1 MMKEYEE
8 IKKEEE
14 EHTRGFSEKRLG
26 RYIKVYKILGKILDM
41 RVLWTISA
49 LIFLAIP
56 LAVHF
61 SGISSF
67 GPIEALVITIA
78 HYLYWKLKGEK
89 ETRKLLDDT
98 LPELD
103 MTLRALREIKEER
116 KNG

>member
-14 EHTRGFSEKRLG
+14 EYTRGFSEKKLD
-26 RYIKVYKILGKILDM
+26 RYIGVYKILDKILDM
-41 RVLWTISA
+41 RVLWAISA

-56 LAVHF
+56 LGVHF
-61 SGISSF
+61 SGILSF

-89 ETRKLLDDT
+89 ETLKLLDDCLSCT
-98 LPELD
+98 WRFARC
-103 MTLRALREIKEER
+103 MR
-116 KNG
+116 